1 MPWLKLDDQMGT
13 HRKTRRLL
21 RTGGAAAWGLHILAL
36 LHCSRYLTD
45 GYVEAE
51 FVDETLDDCRV
62 DDEQERKQTIAAL
75 ITCGFWHAT
84 DGGYMVHDYLEY
96 NPSRASSDANREW
109 DRRRKELSRDPEL
122 VEAIRARDGNRCR
135 YCGTKVDWRD
145 RRSRTGATYDHVTP
159 RGPNTLEN
167 VVVACRGCNM
177 RKGGRTPEEAAMVLM
192 VPASLGPASG
202 DDPGRHEKPVPV
214 KAAVNGTQAPVKY
227 DGKPVPPATLEV
239 AVEILAAFNEQAGT
253 TYKPFTAVDKP
264 SESLRRILGSV
275 LRLKLTAERGRA
287 MIAHQLADPYWQGPA
302 ATGNVFGP
310 GVDERNHQATAP
322 GAAPVSS
329 VEFVE
334 RLNAGQARLQRD
346 IPAPSQDAA

>member
-1 MPWLKLDDQMGT
+1 MPWLKLDDQMGE

-21 RTGGAAAWGLHILAL
+21 RAAGTSAFGLHALAL
-36 LHCSRYLTD
+36 LHCARYLTD
-45 GYVEAE
+45 GFVEAE
-51 FVDETLDDCRV
+51 FVEEVLDAAHVLDETERGGLV
-62 DDEQERKQTIAAL
+62 DAL
-75 ITCGFWHAT
+75 VAGGQWTPR
-84 DGGYMVHDYLEY
+84 DGGWQIHDYLEH
-96 NPSRASSDANREW
+96 NPSRAD
-109 DRRRKELSRDPEL
+109 
-122 VEAIRARDGNRCR
+122 VEERRARDAQRKAAG
-135 YCGTKVDWRD
+135 
-145 RRSRTGATYDHVTP
+145 RRNGAHTTSV
-159 RGPNTLEN
+159 RAESAGSPNGHDAED
-167 VVVACRGCNM
+167 ARPP
-177 RKGGRTPEEAAMVLM
+177 KA
-192 VPASLGPASG
+192 VPA
-202 DDPGRHEKPVPV
+202 DNGRP
-214 KAAVNGTQAPVKY
+214 PVKY
-227 DGKPVPPATLEV
+227 DGKPVPAATLEV

-275 LRLKLTAERGRA
+275 LRLKLTPDRGRA